1 MNGEPSLA
9 LPPAFPRETPCPCV
23 WQRRIGGIKE
33 GLEGGESAF
42 CACMFHLAPPPF
54 FPLPGQFEFE
64 VNRYIFFSCWG
75 LLKGGV

>member
-1 MNGEPSLA
+1 MCGRGGL
-9 LPPAFPRETPCPCV
+9 
-23 WQRRIGGIKE
+23 GGIKE

-64 VNRYIFFSCWG
+64 VNRDFFFF
-75 LLKGGV
+75 LLEAFES